1 MLNYVIR
8 RLLIAIPVLFGVTFL
23 NFVIINLAPGDP
35 VDMYVNPDVSE
46 ADKAIRREALGLND
60 PFMIRYVK
68 WLINLAH
75 GDLGHSFS
83 SFQPV
88 VQMISERLGATLLLM
103 GTSIVFGYLISIPI
117 GVYCAVKANS
127 KFDYF
132 MSANSFLC
140 VSIPSFFLGLGLIYV
155 FGVQLG
161 ILPTGGMSTVGGD
174 GGIGDAVLHLVLP
187 TITLGTSIAGGM
199 VRYVRSSVMEVLGQD
214 YLRTARAKGVKE
226 FFVVN
231 KHALKNA
238 LIPVITIA
246 GLDIPILI
254 GGAVITESIFQ
265 WNGMGQLTIQAILSR
280 DFPLLMGI
288 NMLAALT
295 VLCANLWSD
304 VMYAVVDPRIKYN

>member
-8 RLLIAIPVLFGVTFL
+8 RLLIAIPVLLGVTFL
-23 NFVIINLAPGDP
+23 NFIIINLVPGDP

-60 PFMIRYVK
+60 PFMIRYLK
-68 WLINLAH
+68 WMLNLAH

-88 VQMISERLGATLLLM
+88 VNLISERIGPTLILM
-103 GTSIVFGYLISIPI
+103 GASIVFGYLISIPI

-155 FGVQLG
+155 FGVLLG
-161 ILPTGGMSTVGGD
+161 ILPTGGMSTMGGN
-174 GGIGDAVLHLVLP
+174 GGVWDTVLHLILP

-304 VMYAVVDPRIKYN
+304 MMYAVVDPRIKYN

>member
-8 RLLIAIPVLFGVTFL
+8 RLLIAIPVLLGVTFL
-23 NFVIINLAPGDP
+23 NFIIINLVPGDP

-60 PFMIRYVK
+60 PFMIRYLK
-68 WLINLAH
+68 WLLNLAH

-88 VQMISERLGATLLLM
+88 VNLISERIGPTLILM
-103 GTSIVFGYLISIPI
+103 GASIVFGYLISIPI

-155 FGVQLG
+155 FGVLLG
-161 ILPTGGMSTVGGD
+161 ILPTGGMSTMGGS
-174 GGIGDAVLHLVLP
+174 GGLRDTVLHLILP

-214 YLRTARAKGVKE
+214 YLRTARAKGVRE

-304 VMYAVVDPRIKYN
+304 LMYAVVDPRIKYN

>member
-1 MLNYVIR
+1 M
-8 RLLIAIPVLFGVTFL
+8 IAIPVLLGVTFL
-23 NFVIINLAPGDP
+23 NFILINLAPGDP

-46 ADKAIRREALGLND
+46 ADKQVRREALGLND

-68 WLINLAH
+68 WLANLVQ

-88 VQMISERLGATLLLM
+88 VQLIGERLMPTLILM
-103 GTSIVFGYLISIPI
+103 GCAIAFGYLISIPI
-117 GVYCAVKANS
+117 GIYCAVKANS

-132 MSANSFLC
+132 MSAGSFLG

-155 FGVQLG
+155 FGVMVG
-161 ILPTGGMSTVGGD
+161 ILPTGGMNTVGGD
-174 GGIGDAVLHLVLP
+174 GGFWDQALHLVLP
-187 TITLGTSIAGGM
+187 TVTLGTSIAGGM
-199 VRYVRSSVMEVLGQD
+199 VRYVRSSVLEVLNQD
-214 YLRTARAKGVKE
+214 YLRTARAKGIRE

-280 DFPLLMGI
+280 DFPLLMGV

-295 VLCANLWSD
+295 VLAANLWSD
-304 VMYAVVDPRIKYN
+304 VMYAVVDPRIKYS

>member
-1 MLNYVIR
+1 MVNYIIR
-8 RLLIAIPVLFGVTFL
+8 RLLIAIPVLLGVTFL
-23 NFVIINLAPGDP
+23 NFILINLTPGDP

-46 ADKAIRREALGLND
+46 ADKQIRREALGLND

-68 WLINLAH
+68 WLANLAH

-88 VQMISERLGATLLLM
+88 VQLIGERLVPTFILM
-103 GTSIVFGYLISIPI
+103 SCAIVFGYLIAIPI
-117 GVYCAVKANS
+117 GIYCAVKANS

-132 MSANSFLC
+132 MSAGSFLG
-140 VSIPSFFLGLGLIYV
+140 VSVPSFFLGLGLIYV
-155 FGVQLG
+155 FGVMLG
-161 ILPTGGMSTVGGD
+161 ILPTGGMNTVGSD
-174 GGIGDAVLHLVLP
+174 GGFWDQAKHLVLP
-187 TITLGTSIAGGM
+187 TVTLGTSIAGGM
-199 VRYVRSSVMEVLGQD
+199 VRYVRSSVLEVLNQD
-214 YLRTARAKGVKE
+214 YLRTARAKGVRE

-295 VLCANLWSD
+295 VLTANLWSD
-304 VMYAVVDPRIKYN
+304 VMYAVVDPRIKYS